1 MRLRNCQ
8 TRPIVETM
16 PNTLAYIVLFGWP
29 IVVLVL
35 FRLLPAAQAFGW
47 SVLAGYLLLPTQA
60 GLDLPGVPSLDK
72 DGVPVLSAGLMLL
85 LGVGAAR
92 TGKRARDT
100 ADPAPRRHWLASA
113 LLVLLLVSPLLTVL
127 TNADPVI
134 VGPFLIPGLRLYD
147 AASIIGALAISVLPF
162 LLAQRLFASPESHV
176 ALLKMLVLGLL
187 CYSLPILFE
196 VRMSPQ
202 LNTMLYGFFPHDFLQ
217 HIRADGFRPV
227 VFLHHGLWL
236 AILVAMSVLAA
247 LALWRQRL
255 AEGARAGQWLFA
267 AIYLLVILL
276 LCKSLGA
283 SLILLVFLPAALL
296 MGVRGQL
303 ILAALVAGVV
313 LLYPMLRAA
322 QVVPV
327 ERVIAL
333 AQSISADRAASF
345 EFRLTNEEALM
356 ERAALRPLAGW
367 GTWGRPLIHNSES
380 GQSTSVTDGAWII
393 SIGSFGWLGY
403 IASFG
408 LLTLPILLLARNGRK
423 LGLSPATAGLA
434 LVMAANLLD
443 LLSNATLTPIT
454 WLIGGALL
462 GRHAHVTRAGEDAA
476 RFAPPPRRSWG
487 LVTDL
492 AATRSSPESG
502 GGAGR
507 RAHNL

>member
-1 MRLRNCQ
+1 
-8 TRPIVETM
+8 M
-16 PNTLAYIVLFGWP
+16 PNTLAYVVLFGWP
-29 IVVLVL
+29 IVVFAL

-47 SVLAGYLLLPTQA
+47 SMLAGYLLLPTQA
-60 GLDLPGVPSLDK
+60 GLDLPGVPVVDK
-72 DGVPVLSAGLMLL
+72 DGVPVLAAALMLL

-92 TGKRARDT
+92 TGRRTREMAG
-100 ADPAPRRHWLASA
+100 PAPRRHWLANA
-113 LLVLLLVSPLLTVL
+113 LLVLLLASPLLTVL

-134 VGPFLIPGLRLYD
+134 VGSFVIPGLRIYD
-147 AASIIGALAISVLPF
+147 AGSIVGALAISVLPF

-176 ALLKMLVLGLL
+176 ALLKILALALL
-187 CYSLPILFE
+187 CYSLPILYE

-202 LNTMLYGFFPHDFLQ
+202 LNNMLYGFFPHEFLQ
-217 HIRADGFRPV
+217 HIRAGGFRPV

-255 AEGARAGQWLFA
+255 AEGARAGQWLLA

-283 SLILLVFLPAALL
+283 FLIVLAFLPAILL
-296 MGVRGQL
+296 LGVRGQL
-303 ILAALVAGVV
+303 FLAALVAGAV
-313 LLYPMLRAA
+313 LLYPMLRAT

-327 ERVIAL
+327 DRVVAL
-333 AQSISADRAASF
+333 ARSISGDRAASF
-345 EFRLTNEEALM
+345 EFRVANEEALM

-367 GTWGRPLIHNSES
+367 GTWDRPLIHNPES

-408 LLTLPILLLARNGRK
+408 LLTLPILLLARDGRK

-434 LVMAANLLD
+434 LLMAANLLD
-443 LLSNATLTPIT
+443 LLSNATLTPVT

-462 GRHAHVTRAGEDAA
+462 GRHAHVPHAEGDAA
-476 RFAPPPRRSWG
+476 RSAPPPRRSWG

-492 AATRSSPESG
+492 AASRDRPAPG
-502 GGAGR
+502 DGAGR
-507 RAHNL
+507 RPRNL

>member
-1 MRLRNCQ
+1 
-8 TRPIVETM
+8 M
-16 PNTLAYIVLFGWP
+16 PNTLAYLVVFGWP

-60 GLDLPGVPSLDK
+60 GLDLPGVPVLDK
-72 DGVPVLSAGLMLL
+72 DGVPVLSAGLMLF
-85 LGVGAAR
+85 LGVGAAQAGR
-92 TGKRARDT
+92 RARAA

-127 TNADPVI
+127 SNADPVV
-134 VGPFLIPGLRLYD
+134 VGSFVIPGLRLYD
-147 AASIIGALAISVLPF
+147 AGSIVGAVAISVLPF

-202 LNTMLYGFFPHDFLQ
+202 LNNMLYGFFPHEFLQ
-217 HIRADGFRPV
+217 HIRAGGFRPV

-255 AEGARAGQWLFA
+255 AEGGRAGQWLFA
-267 AIYLLVILL
+267 TIYLLGILL

-283 SLILLVFLPAALL
+283 FLIVLAFLPAVLFL
-296 MGVRGQL
+296 GVRGQL
-303 ILAALVAGVV
+303 FLAALVAGAV

-327 ERVIAL
+327 DRVIAL
-333 AQSISADRAASF
+333 AQGFSGDRAASF
-345 EFRLTNEEALM
+345 EFRVTNEEALM
-356 ERAALRPLAGW
+356 QRAALRPLAGW
-367 GTWGRPLIHNSES
+367 GTWGRPLIHDPQS

-408 LLTLPILLLARNGRK
+408 LLTLPILLLARNARR

-434 LVMAANLLD
+434 LVLAANLLD

-462 GRHAHVTRAGEDAA
+462 GRHAHLPRGEAEAA
-476 RFAPPPRRSWG
+476 PAVPPPRRSWG

-492 AATRSSPESG
+492 AAPRKTPATEG
-502 GGAGR
+502 GTGR
-507 RAHNL
+507 RARNL